1 MSPDRHFEGARLL
14 GANLTGKERRE
25 DAGNI
30 LGDVLR
36 GIMQTMKIPNGIRFR
51 KESCYFEFFISNSFV
66 PSSLGYGSEDI
77 PELVKGALPQER
89 VNKLAPRQKKI
100 S

>member
-51 KESCYFEFFISNSFV
+51 KEIVAILSFLLV
-66 PSSLGYGSEDI
+66 ILLFPVRLAMGVRTSLSW
-77 PELVKGALPQER
+77 
-89 VNKLAPRQKKI
+89 
-100 S
+100 